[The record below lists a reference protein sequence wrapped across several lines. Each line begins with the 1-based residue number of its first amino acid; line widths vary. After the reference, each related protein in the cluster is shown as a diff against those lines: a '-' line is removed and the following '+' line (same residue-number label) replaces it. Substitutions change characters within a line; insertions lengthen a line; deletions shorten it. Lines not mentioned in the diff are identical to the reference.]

1 MFSRTKEPS
10 RLDLAYD
17 RAVRELNGYGI
28 GTEEYAQILEIVIKL
43 HKMREEEKEA
53 SVSKD
58 TIAIIGANL
67 LGILMII
74 KHENVNV
81 IASKAMNLVMKPRA

>member
-1 MFSRTKEPS
+1 MFWKKPPTPLAIAFDDAIRELKNHREDSKEYATI
-10 RLDLAYD
+10 LD
-17 RAVRELNGYGI
+17 RAV
-28 GTEEYAQILEIVIKL
+28 QL
-43 HKMREEEKEA
+43 HKMKEEEERTS

-58 TIAIIGANL
+58 TLAVVGANL

-81 IASKAMNLVMKPRA
+81 ITTKAMSFVMKPRA